1 MRIRLLC
8 IPVLAAV
15 PLAAEKAPKPVCSEA
30 NQGQIWV
37 ERSGS
42 GHPLRTEVCSLHVWR
57 YRWTQ
62 VTVHASQLMKKPK
75 ETKPKAGQR

>member
-8 IPVLAAV
+8 IPVLVAV
-15 PLAAEKAPKPVCSEA
+15 PLAAELAPKPVCSEST
-30 NQGQIWV
+30 QGHVWV
-37 ERSGS
+37 QRSES
-42 GHPLRTEVCSLHVWR
+42 GRPLRTEVCSLQVWR

-75 ETKPKAGQR
+75 EIKSKAGQR